1 MTRPRS
7 YLPNPLVSLPVHIL
21 YSKSDPPHI
30 SPPLDAIN
38 AQPIWYKYV
47 TTAEELCRRIFL
59 VLTCM
64 KAALFTAIVIAFVLN
79 AMSDLDKMSESN
91 QPSSVLA
98 VKCLWF
104 MSVIS
109 SLAAAIWV
117 ILCLEWFASFT
128 KGDQAE
134 DYEEIAEKAQRR
146 FEAMVRWR
154 VRLFMAAIPTR
165 ACCWSV
171 LASPCYPR
179 VCREDFSDVEEY
191 LEGLGATCVMTS
203 KTSLSPN
210 E

>member
-7 YLPNPLVSLPVHIL
+7 YLPNPPVRFPVRWT
-21 YSKSDPPHI
+21 YSVLEVRPS
-30 SPPLDAIN
+30 PLDAIN

-47 TTAEELCRRIFL
+47 TTAEELYRRIFL
-59 VLTCM
+59 VLTRM
-64 KAALFTAIVIAFVLN
+64 KAALFTAFALD
-79 AMSDLDKMSESN
+79 AMSDLDKMSKSN

-98 VKCLWF
+98 VNSLWF
-104 MSVIS
+104 MSIIS
-109 SLAAAIWV
+109 SLAAAIWA

-146 FEAMVRWR
+146 FEAMVSWR

-171 LASPCYPR
+171 LASPCHPR

-191 LEGLGATCVMTS
+191 LKGLGATCVMTS
-203 KTSLSPN
+203 NTSLSPN